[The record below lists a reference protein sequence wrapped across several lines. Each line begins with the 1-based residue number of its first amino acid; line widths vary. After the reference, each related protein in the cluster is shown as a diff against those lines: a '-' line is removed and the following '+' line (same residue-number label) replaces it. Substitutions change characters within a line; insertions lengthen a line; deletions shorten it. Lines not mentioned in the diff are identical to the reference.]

1 MPDTRLALAQMGAAF
16 HGYPGRRLRVIGITG
31 TNGKT
36 STTHLLEAILSGWGK
51 KTGLLGTI
59 TNRLGGRKLPSSLT
73 TPESLDL
80 QGFLAE
86 MVRKECSYMVM
97 EVSSHALSLL
107 RVQETEF
114 DIGVFTNL
122 TRDHLDFHRD
132 FEDYREA
139 KGILFKQLG
148 LGEKK
153 SPKYA
158 VMNGDDPHCNY
169 YRQITRV
176 PVYTYGIKK
185 KSDFQAEEVRITP
198 KSASFNLEKFSERIY
213 LRVTGL
219 FSVYNALAAIAVAV
233 REGVPPEI
241 IAGALRD
248 FPGVPGR
255 FELVEEGQDFTVVVD
270 YAHTPDGLEN
280 VLKTAR
286 EVSRGKV
293 ITVFGCGGD
302 RDRSKRPL
310 MGEVVGKYSDF
321 SIVTSDNPRTEDPSS
336 IMANI
341 LPGIEKTGQGKYLA
355 VTDRRQAIQEAL
367 ARAGA
372 GDLVLIAGK
381 GHETYQVIGEETY
394 PFDDRE
400 VAREL
405 LRGES

>member
-1 MPDTRLALAQMGAAF
+1 MLILQM
-16 HGYPGRRLRVIGITG
+16 
-31 TNGKT
+31 
-36 STTHLLEAILSGWGK
+36 
-51 KTGLLGTI
+51 
-59 TNRLGGRKLPSSLT
+59 
-73 TPESLDL
+73 
-80 QGFLAE
+80 
-86 MVRKECSYMVM
+86 
-97 EVSSHALSLL
+97 
-107 RVQETEF
+107 
-114 DIGVFTNL
+114 
-122 TRDHLDFHRD
+122 
-132 FEDYREA
+132 
-139 KGILFKQLG
+139 
-148 LGEKK
+148 
-153 SPKYA
+153 
-158 VMNGDDPHCNY
+158 
-169 YRQITRV
+169 
-176 PVYTYGIKK
+176 
-185 KSDFQAEEVRITP
+185 
-198 KSASFNLEKFSERIY
+198 
-213 LRVTGL
+213 
-219 FSVYNALAAIAVAV
+219 
-233 REGVPPEI
+233 
-241 IAGALRD
+241 
-248 FPGVPGR
+248 
-255 FELVEEGQDFTVVVD
+255 
-270 YAHTPDGLEN
+270 GLEN

-394 PFDDRE
+394 PFDDRD